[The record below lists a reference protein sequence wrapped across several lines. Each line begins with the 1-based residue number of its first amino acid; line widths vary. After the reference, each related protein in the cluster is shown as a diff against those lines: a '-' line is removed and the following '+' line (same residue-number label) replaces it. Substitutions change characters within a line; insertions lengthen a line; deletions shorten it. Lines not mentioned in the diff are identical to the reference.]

1 MILRDLGKKIHKF
14 DNGLDIGTE
23 VEDDMKDDNRAL
35 TPDMG
40 STAVPFN

>member
-1 MILRDLGKKIHKF
+1 MILRDLRKKIHKF

-23 VEDDMKDDNRAL
+23 VGDVLKDDNRAL

-40 STAVPFN
+40 RTAEQSN